1 MHIRTGTRVDAT
13 ANATPLA
20 GLYIRTIYAH
30 TVSYIQADRVASS
43 CLLLLQG
50 GEGRRRKLG
59 QRKILHIQIEFSRY
73 LLLWFAMGLG
83 RFSDASAKMQHFFIF
98 LSMMCLRGYFNR
110 KCSQRERNQKFKTS
124 IRRLFN

>member
-43 CLLLLQG
+43 CLLLLLV

-83 RFSDASAKMQHFFIF
+83 RFSDASAKMQHFF
-98 LSMMCLRGYFNR
+98 YF
-110 KCSQRERNQKFKTS
+110 FIDDVLT
-124 IRRLFN
+124 RLF